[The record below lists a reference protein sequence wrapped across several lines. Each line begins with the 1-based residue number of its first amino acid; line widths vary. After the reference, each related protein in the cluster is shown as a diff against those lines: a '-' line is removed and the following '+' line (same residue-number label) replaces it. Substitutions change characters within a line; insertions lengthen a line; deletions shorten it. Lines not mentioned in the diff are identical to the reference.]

1 MVRLQLRHAAGMGAG
16 DEAFNPTM
24 VRLQLCRLPV
34 RQPENRLSIPLWC
47 DCNLAIPF
55 LLPTSQNFQSHY
67 GAIATSPSH
76 PSEILCVAP
85 FNPTMVRLQ
94 QGEMGE
100 VVVIVLEICRAVA
113 VDHRLP
119 KNAKGVDCNL
129 R

>member
-1 MVRLQLRHAAGMGAG
+1 
-16 DEAFNPTM
+16 
-24 VRLQLCRLPV
+24 
-34 RQPENRLSIPLWC
+34 
-47 DCNLAIPF
+47 
-55 LLPTSQNFQSHY
+55 
-67 GAIATSPSH
+67 
-76 PSEILCVAP
+76 
-85 FNPTMVRLQ
+85 MVRLQ